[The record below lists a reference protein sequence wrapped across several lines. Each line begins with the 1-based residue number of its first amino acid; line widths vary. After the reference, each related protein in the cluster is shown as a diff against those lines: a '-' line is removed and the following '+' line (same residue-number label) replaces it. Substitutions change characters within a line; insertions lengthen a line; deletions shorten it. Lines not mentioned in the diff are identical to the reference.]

1 MKQIMKM
8 SAITV
13 LSAFLITGLSG
24 CEELD
29 SFLNEYKSGNV
40 SVDDGTG
47 LDVYFLDVGQ
57 ADSAYITC
65 GGEAMMIDGGNK
77 ADSDYVVSFLK
88 SHNTDELKYVFA
100 THVHEDHVGGLA
112 GALTQCDVQRVFC
125 SKSSYSSKA
134 FNDFKDKA
142 EMRGADIEIPEP
154 GDEYSLGSCTITV
167 LAPYETSDEENDN
180 SIVLKLEYGDT
191 SFLFTGDAQNSEEK
205 DMLSNCRRDLKADVL
220 KVGHHGSETSTGYEF
235 LREVMPD
242 YAVISVGKDNSYG
255 HPDDSVISRLQDE
268 GASIYRTDENGII
281 KVHSDG
287 KEISVEC
294 EK

>member
-1 MKQIMKM
+1 MKQIMKIA
-8 SAITV
+8 AITV
-13 LSAFLITGLSG
+13 LSAALITGLSG

-29 SFLNEYKSGNV
+29 SFLNEYNSSNV

-57 ADSAYITC
+57 ADASYITC
-65 GGEAMMIDGGNK
+65 GGESMMIDGGNK

-142 EMRGADIEIPEP
+142 KMRGADVEIPEP
-154 GDEYSLGSCTITV
+154 GDKYSLGGCTITV

-191 SFLFTGDAQNSEEK
+191 SFLFTGDAENGEEK
-205 DMLSNCRRDLKADVL
+205 DMLSNCRRDLKSDVL

-235 LREVMPD
+235 LREVMPE